1 VTVTSTVSRSGT
13 LGESSTRDLLAPLD
27 LPFVTSVQVTNCDEA
42 VETALRFG
50 GSVVL
55 KALSDKVIHK
65 SDAGLVELKLSG
77 AESVRGAYER
87 LAGRIAALG
96 LTDAGIVVQDMAPEG
111 TDLFV
116 GWNRD
121 ATFGPILIVG
131 LGGVTVELF
140 RDVARHPAPVTA
152 EQAAAMLDSL
162 VCSRLLH
169 GFRGAAAVDTA
180 QFCRLVARVSEL
192 AAASPEIAELDLNP
206 VRILPDGRCLVLDAS
221 AAMTPVQKNT
231 SSTSGSVDLTGLFRP
246 RSIAVV
252 GASRTPDRPG
262 GKVIRALQRNGF
274 GGPVYPVNPAGG
286 EIDGLPVM
294 RSLDDIVEVPDLVC
308 IALPAEASITAV
320 RECAA
325 RGVRAVIVF
334 ASGFGEVGTAG
345 AALDAELQAAI
356 AGSRTV
362 LCGPNTIG
370 IVSAHHK
377 MAATFSQA
385 VDRFPASP
393 SGVCLVAQ
401 SGAVAGSLVSREIA
415 DGYSIGDWVTVGN
428 QSDLDVADYISY
440 LVGLETT
447 RSIAVFLEGVTD
459 GSSFRRSLHEARE
472 SGIPV
477 TVFKTGVTDAGQRA
491 VASHSGALAGSHD
504 AYRAVLMES
513 GAVQVEEMT
522 QLLEVASTLAQYP
535 QLRGRRSVVITT
547 SGGAGSATVDLL
559 TVNGLETAQFTEA
572 TAQTLAMVL
581 PRFASVANPLDITA
595 EGAFTAGLFAE
606 VINAVAVDP
615 NVDTVCVVL
624 TSITGDDAVRVAN
637 EVVAAAAQ
645 SEVPILVTWLVA
657 RPLAESGMSTLAAAG
672 IRVFTEP
679 ARMASA
685 LRHLTKGT
693 SHV

>member
-1 VTVTSTVSRSGT
+1 
-13 LGESSTRDLLAPLD
+13 
-27 LPFVTSVQVTNCDEA
+27 
-42 VETALRFG
+42 
-50 GSVVL
+50 
-55 KALSDKVIHK
+55 
-65 SDAGLVELKLSG
+65 
-77 AESVRGAYER
+77 
-87 LAGRIAALG
+87 
-96 LTDAGIVVQDMAPEG
+96 
-111 TDLFV
+111 
-116 GWNRD
+116 
-121 ATFGPILIVG
+121 
-131 LGGVTVELF
+131 
-140 RDVARHPAPVTA
+140 
-152 EQAAAMLDSL
+152 
-162 VCSRLLH
+162 
-169 GFRGAAAVDTA
+169 
-180 QFCRLVARVSEL
+180 
-192 AAASPEIAELDLNP
+192 
-206 VRILPDGRCLVLDAS
+206 
-221 AAMTPVQKNT
+221 
-231 SSTSGSVDLTGLFRP
+231 
-246 RSIAVV
+246 
-252 GASRTPDRPG
+252 
-262 GKVIRALQRNGF
+262 
-274 GGPVYPVNPAGG
+274 
-286 EIDGLPVM
+286 
-294 RSLDDIVEVPDLVC
+294 
-308 IALPAEASITAV
+308 
-320 RECAA
+320 
-325 RGVRAVIVF
+325 VIVF